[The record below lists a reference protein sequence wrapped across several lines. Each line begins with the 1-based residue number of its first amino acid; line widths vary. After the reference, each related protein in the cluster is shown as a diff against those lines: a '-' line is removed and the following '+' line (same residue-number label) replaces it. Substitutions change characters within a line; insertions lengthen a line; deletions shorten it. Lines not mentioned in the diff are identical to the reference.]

1 MDLLTG
7 KGLKQIKL
15 PGVIKHEH
23 IYNDYHVPKT
33 NPGYSSNYAGR
44 HFTKWSYIW
53 FDKLFL
59 LTKNTHLYYISS
71 NEVKQRKF
79 WKKF

>member
-7 KGLKQIKL
+7 KGLKQVKL

-53 FDKLFL
+53 FDKL
-59 LTKNTHLYYISS
+59 YIYAIST
-71 NEVKQRKF
+71 
-79 WKKF
+79 